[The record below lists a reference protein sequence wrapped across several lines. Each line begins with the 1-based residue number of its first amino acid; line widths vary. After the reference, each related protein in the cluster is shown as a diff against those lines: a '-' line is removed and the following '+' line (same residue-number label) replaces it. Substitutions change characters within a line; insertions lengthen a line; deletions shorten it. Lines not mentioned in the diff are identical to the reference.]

1 MTGQDT
7 ASRSVPRGRLT
18 VEDLRTAVADGRVQ
32 TVLLAVVD
40 AQGRAKGKAYDAR
53 FFLDRLVDGD
63 ASGEM
68 CAYIF
73 ATDVEMTPL
82 PGFELTGWQ
91 AGYGDVRLAP
101 DLGSVRLLPWLPR
114 TAVVFANAIGADEQL
129 VPVAPASILR
139 RQIEALA
146 GLGLTVKAGLETEFV
161 LYQGTL
167 AQAAATGFRGLRPV
181 TADNRDYALDHPR
194 ELVRYSAK
202 LTAALAGAGH
212 PVEAV
217 KTEGAPGQ
225 VEVTFPYGEPVAAC
239 EQHVLLKHAARAV
252 GERMRLLPTFMAAPA
267 DRVASGLHLHVSFWR
282 GEEAVL
288 AERERPGELSELGR
302 QVVAGLLEG
311 LPELGPLYAPNV
323 NSYKRYRPH
332 SFTPTWF
339 TWGWDNRSCA
349 VRVVGHGSGLHLE
362 IRLPGADAN
371 PYLALAATLAAARC
385 GIEGGLKPPAA
396 TTGDGYRDHADAA
409 VPTSL
414 REALRL
420 FEASTLAGDLLG
432 PEVVAHY
439 ANLAQAELRVHDA
452 RVTDVELAR
461 GFAQT

>member
-1 MTGQDT
+1 MH
-7 ASRSVPRGRLT
+7 
-18 VEDLRTAVADGRVQ
+18 
-32 TVLLAVVD
+32 
-40 AQGRAKGKAYDAR
+40 
-53 FFLDRLVDGD
+53 
-63 ASGEM
+63 
-68 CAYIF
+68 
-73 ATDVEMTPL
+73 
-82 PGFELTGWQ
+82 
-91 AGYGDVRLAP
+91 
-101 DLGSVRLLPWLPR
+101 
-114 TAVVFANAIGADEQL
+114 
-129 VPVAPASILR
+129 
-139 RQIEALA
+139 
-146 GLGLTVKAGLETEFV
+146 
-161 LYQGTL
+161 
-167 AQAAATGFRGLRPV
+167 PV

-194 ELVRYSAK
+194 ELVRYTAK
-202 LTAALAGAGH
+202 LTAAMAGAGH

-267 DRVASGLHLHVSFWR
+267 DRVASGLHLHVSLWQ
-282 GEEAVL
+282 GDLAVL
-288 AERERPGELSELGR
+288 ADRERPGELSDLGW
-302 QVVAGLLEG
+302 QVVAGVLEG
-311 LPELGPLYAPNV
+311 LPDLAPLYAPNV

-332 SFTPTWF
+332 SFAPTWF

-371 PYLALAATLAAARC
+371 PYLALAAVLAAARR

-409 VPTSL
+409 VPTTL

-432 PEVVAHY
+432 AEVVAHY
-439 ANLAQAELRVHDA
+439 ASLAQAELRFHDA